1 MIAEKRQLFFS
12 FLTAYENLKHLELAI
27 RQLKEILEKRK
38 GFNEKELT
46 DYENQ
51 ISNLITDLLQQ
62 REPVQSWTLQR
73 SRQP

>member
-1 MIAEKRQLFFS
+1 MS
-12 FLTAYENLKHLELAI
+12 TAYENLTKHLELAI
-27 RQLKEILEKRK
+27 RQLEELLDKEND
-38 GFNEKELT
+38 FNEKELT

-62 REPVQSWTLQR
+62 KEPVQSWTLQR